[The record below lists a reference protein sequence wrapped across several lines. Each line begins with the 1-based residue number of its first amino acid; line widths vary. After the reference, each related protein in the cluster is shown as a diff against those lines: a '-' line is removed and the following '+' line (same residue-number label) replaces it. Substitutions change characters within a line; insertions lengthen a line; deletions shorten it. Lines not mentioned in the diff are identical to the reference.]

1 MEAKVI
7 VISNQKGGTGKTAL
21 SFEIGTILSK
31 NHKVLFVDLD
41 GQTDLT
47 SMLINHESEPLRGGA
62 LEALEG
68 TVNARN
74 LIVNINSHVDI
85 LPGTESLLNADYV
98 LMTKG
103 GRISERLSNALEPIK
118 KDYDYIVI
126 DTPPKLGV
134 VTTNALSAA
143 DYVFIPTLAEVKSID
158 GALRFIKTFQ
168 EMEHTGKTDALLS
181 GIIVNRFNGRSII
194 NRSMYGSIE
203 DIARQLNTRVFVI
216 KDTVKIREAH
226 FFGRSVTQES
236 PKIEV
241 SRELV
246 EVVNYIE
253 DLERTGSN

>member
-1 MEAKVI
+1 MNAKVI
-7 VISNQKGGTGKTAL
+7 VISNQKGGTGKTAM
-21 SFEIGTILSK
+21 SYEIGTMLSK

-47 SMLINHESEPLRGGA
+47 RMLINDESVLLNMGA

-68 TVNARN
+68 TTARN
-74 LIVNINSHVDI
+74 LLVHINSNVDL
-85 LPGTESLLNADYV
+85 LPGTETLLNADYV
-98 LMTKG
+98 LMNKK
-103 GRISERLSNALEPIK
+103 GRISERLSKALEPLK
-118 KDYDYIVI
+118 NDYDFIVI

-134 VTTNALSAA
+134 MTTNALSAA
-143 DYVFIPTLAEVKSID
+143 DYVFITTLAENNSID
-158 GALRFIKTFQ
+158 GAIRFIKSFLQ
-168 EMEHTGKTDALLS
+168 INSLRKDKAILG

-203 DIARQLNTRVFVI
+203 DIAQQLNTRVFVI

-226 FFGRSVTQES
+226 FLNKSVSEHA

-246 EVVNYIE
+246 ELVNYIE
-253 DLERTGSN
+253 GMADTGSN